1 VSDGSRSGR
10 WTRSPTTNTAACCAA
25 GCSTSATPWTPTRP
39 KHCPPLPNSGG
50 RPRNSY
56 WRRSRADA
64 MRQCPP
70 SDPTRDIPAM
80 RRVRRR
86 LGVVNPRLRR
96 LPPHRTVRGTP
107 WRLRVPCRSPVPV
120 PLSFPPPDRDP
131 FPAGGAADPRRRPGG
146 AHRIGCRLRRYTP
159 RVRPHV
165 MPTGLDRPVRRASC
179 PVALIGAA

>member
-107 WRLRVPCRSPVPV
+107 WRLRVPCRSPCRCPCRFPRLIATRSPPV
-120 PLSFPPPDRDP
+120 GRQIRGGGRAAHIESGVAF
-131 FPAGGAADPRRRPGG
+131 AGTPHGSGPMS
-146 AHRIGCRLRRYTP
+146 CRQ
-159 RVRPHV
+159 
-165 MPTGLDRPVRRASC
+165 D
-179 PVALIGAA
+179 LIGPLGARVVRSRL